1 MSRTNNLLPGIVECV
16 LCCTTVEMVNGSSKG
31 KDRKNVTK
39 CKKTKQMWQYT
50 KRQNTKMT

>member
-1 MSRTNNLLPGIVECV
+1 MPRTNNLLPGIVECV

-39 CKKTKQMWQYT
+39 CKKTKHKCDNIQKDKIQ
-50 KRQNTKMT
+50 K